1 MRMRIDEYTGEQYD
15 ADKWYRGAN
24 GCWVN
29 KEEEKKF
36 RDKCARRFSERCEK
50 RNASR
55 VAKGKR
61 RKSPSSFARSAN
73 RYAEYL
79 SDGYE
84 MHFGEWLKIWK
95 IREGR

>member
-1 MRMRIDEYTGEQYD
+1 MRMMIDEYTGEQYD

-29 KEEEKKF
+29 KEAERKSREE
-36 RDKCARRFSERCEK
+36 RARRFSERCDK

-61 RKSPSSFARSAN
+61 RKPTSSFARSAK

-79 SDGYE
+79 SEDCDE
-84 MHFGEWLKIWK
+84 TFGEWLKGLK
-95 IREGR
+95 FRERY